1 MDKLAIK
8 SYNFD
13 NAKNNLKKFS
23 EGVSTTVNLETVKTE
38 GGLFGLFDHKVT
50 GQELNNLTGQIQEY
64 LISINN
70 QNMKTIKEFGQIY
83 EALEALDKE
92 YINAIL
98 ISIKGAET
106 ASNQAKKAALN
117 AEKNT
122 IDISNTIKVQEQT
135 IKILK
140 NFKEQ
145 IDQYKSLENI
155 DDIWSDHKLFKEN
168 LEVINSHIENISKS
182 LDIQINTIN
191 TLVQFK
197 KEIDNYENLK
207 NIDEVWNDT
216 QLIKEDIEKIY
227 IKIKNQEAIF
237 DRLNKKQ
244 MDFISTLIDE
254 EKRKNDDRNN
264 ILLKKIKTSYIL
276 LMGSIS
282 ISVITFILYMLGSR

>member
-140 NFKEQ
+140 KFKEQ

-155 DDIWSDHKLFKEN
+155 DEIWSDHKLFKEN
-168 LEVINSHIENISKS
+168 LEVINSHIENISES
-182 LDIQINTIN
+182 LDIQMNTIN

-227 IKIKNQEAIF
+227 IKIENQEAIF

>member
-145 IDQYKSLENI
+145 IDQYKSLEKI